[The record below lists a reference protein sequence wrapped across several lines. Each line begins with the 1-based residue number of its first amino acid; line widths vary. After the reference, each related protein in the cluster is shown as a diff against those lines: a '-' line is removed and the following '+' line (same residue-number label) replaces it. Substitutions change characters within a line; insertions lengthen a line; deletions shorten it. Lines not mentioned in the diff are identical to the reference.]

1 MREKGRP
8 ARVLFARVPLHVTE
22 AKVAEVGTSM
32 EGIQIQLSFSVLCM
46 LLCPCVM
53 TAVE

>member
-8 ARVLFARVPLHVTE
+8 ARVLFVSVPLHVTE
-22 AKVAEVGTSM
+22 AEVPEVGTSM
-32 EGIQIQLSFSVLCM
+32 EGIQIQLSFSVLCI
-46 LLCPCVM
+46 LLCPCVR